1 MGLLNK
7 ITKKDN
13 KKVVTKDADV
23 KAVKEINKKEES
35 VKKVSTNNK
44 KTKNISYSVLI
55 SPLISEKSAIAESK
69 GTYVF
74 VVDIKTNK
82 IEVKKAIEEVYGIKS
97 KDVRMINVE
106 GKKVRHGR
114 NNGKR
119 KEWKKAIV
127 TLPPGQSISIHEGV

>member
-13 KKVVTKDADV
+13 KKAVNKDTDV
-23 KAVKEINKKEES
+23 KIDKKVNKKEEEN
-35 VKKVSTNNK
+35 VKKVSTNK
-44 KTKNISYSVLI
+44 KTKNISYSILI
-55 SPLISEKSAIAESK
+55 NPLISEKSAIAESK

-74 VVDIKTNK
+74 VVDAKTNK
-82 IEVKKAIEEVYGIKS
+82 IEVKKAIEEVYGIKP

-114 NNGKR
+114 NKGKR

-127 TLPPGQSISIHEGV
+127 TLPAGQSISIHEGV

>member
-13 KKVVTKDADV
+13 KKAVSKDTDV
-23 KAVKEINKKEES
+23 KIAKKVNKKEEEN
-35 VKKVSTNNK
+35 VKKVSTNK
-44 KTKNISYSVLI
+44 KTKNISYSILI
-55 SPLISEKSAIAESK
+55 NPLISEKSAIAESK

-74 VVDIKTNK
+74 VVDVKTNK
-82 IEVKKAIEEVYGIKS
+82 IEVKKAIEEVYGIKP

-114 NNGKR
+114 NKGKR

-127 TLPPGQSISIHEGV
+127 TLPAGQSISIHEGV